1 MAGIGKA
8 LRGVGKAY
16 KDYVKYEKG
25 KVRKGPLGYV
35 DMVEKDILTTH
46 GPGSKWVK
54 EPNPIPTMKK
64 IVKTAVAAPIVVT
77 GVVKG
82 TQKIKKKLKERKDKQ
97 PKKERTW
104 KGKIHQR
111 KGPSGKK

>member
-35 DMVEKDILTTH
+35 DMVEKDILKTH
-46 GPGSKWVK
+46 EPGSKWVK
-54 EPNPIPTMKK
+54 EYNPIPLGKK
-64 IVKTAVAAPIVVT
+64 IVKTSIAAPFVVT

-82 TQKIKKKLKERKDKQ
+82 TEKIKKKLKERKE
-97 PKKERTW
+97 KKEKKLN
-104 KGKIHQR
+104 KGKD
-111 KGPSGKK
+111 

>member
-35 DMVEKDILTTH
+35 DMVEKDILKTH
-46 GPGSKWVK
+46 EPGSKWVK
-54 EPNPIPTMKK
+54 EYNPIPIGKK
-64 IVKTAVAAPIVVT
+64 IVKTAVAAPIAIIGT
-77 GVVKG
+77 SAVVK
-82 TQKIKKKLKERKDKQ
+82 KVKKKLKERKDK
-97 PKKERTW
+97 KD
-104 KGKIHQR
+104 QR